1 MRVSSLEKGSKWQ
14 TRCGNPGKRVI
25 SSLEKGSKC
34 HSTGER
40 LEKGSFLALKRV
52 KNSEFLP
59 NFRLFPSKRVI
70 SSLERG
76 QKQGKRVK
84 NMKKQQK
91 MTKNSVFPCFY
102 WKKWPQASFW
112 KIGSFFPMYAPP
124 FSKKPWKPARNRGKW
139 KMRGK
144 A

>member
-1 MRVSSLEKGSKWQ
+1 MHYLPSKTPQ
-14 TRCGNPGKRVI
+14 IP
-25 SSLEKGSKC
+25 
-34 HSTGER
+34 
-40 LEKGSFLALKRV
+40 
-52 KNSEFLP
+52 EFLP

-102 WKKWPQASFW
+102 
-112 KIGSFFPMYAPP
+112 
-124 FSKKPWKPARNRGKW
+124 
-139 KMRGK
+139 
-144 A
+144 